1 MRLIFFV
8 IYFSLYSTSLF
19 AELVKPN
26 PDIKP
31 VDVIKIQLTSLMKNN
46 DPYLNAGIEQTW
58 EFAHPSNRVFTG
70 PIQKFTQMMYA
81 PSYAVMLNH
90 LKHDIIDVK
99 LDNNSAFFFIELT
112 SEDGRMYGFK
122 WTLKIVKIDG
132 PYKNCWMT
140 TSVST
145 PMLLSTDS

>member
-8 IYFSLYSTSLF
+8 IYLSLYSTSLF
-19 AELVKPN
+19 AELIKPN

-122 WTLKIVKIDG
+122 WTLKIVKVDG

-145 PMLLSTDS
+145 PMPLSTDS

>member
-1 MRLIFFV
+1 MRLIFFI

-19 AELVKPN
+19 AELIKPN

-58 EFAHPSNRVFTG
+58 EFAHPSNRVYTG

-140 TSVST
+140 TSVSS
-145 PMLLSTDS
+145 PMPLSTDS

>member
-90 LKHDIIDVK
+90 LNHDIINVK

-122 WTLKIVKIDG
+122 WTLKIVKVDG

-145 PMLLSTDS
+145 PMPLSTDS

>member
-58 EFAHPSNRVFTG
+58 EFAHPSNRLFTG

-90 LKHDIIDVK
+90 SKHDILDVK
-99 LDNNSAFFFIELT
+99 SDNNTAFFFIELT

-122 WTLKIVKIDG
+122 WTLNIVKADG

-145 PMLLSTDS
+145 PMPLSTDS

>member
-122 WTLKIVKIDG
+122 WTLEIVKVDG
-132 PYKNCWMT
+132 LYKNCWMT

>member
-8 IYFSLYSTSLF
+8 IYLSLYSTSLF
-19 AELVKPN
+19 AEPVKPN

-70 PIQKFTQMMYA
+70 PIQRFTQMMYA

-90 LKHDIIDVK
+90 LKHDILDVK
-99 LDNNSAFFFIELT
+99 IDINSAFFFIELT
-112 SEDGRMYGFK
+112 AGDGKMYGFK
-122 WTLKIVKIDG
+122 WSLEIVTIDG
-132 PYKNCWMT
+132 PFKNCWMT

-145 PMLLSTDS
+145 PMPLSTDS

>member
-1 MRLIFFV
+1 MRLIFFL
-8 IYFSLYSTSLF
+8 FFLSLCSTSLF
-19 AELVKPN
+19 SYLIKPN

-70 PIQKFTQMMYA
+70 PIQRFTQMMYA

-90 LKHDIIDVK
+90 LKHDILDVK
-99 LDNNSAFFFIELT
+99 IDNNSAFFFIELT
-112 SEDGRMYGFK
+112 AGDGKMYGFK
-122 WTLKIVKIDG
+122 WTLEIVTIDG
-132 PYKNCWMT
+132 PFKNCWMT

-145 PMLLSTDS
+145 PMHLSTDS

>member
-1 MRLIFFV
+1 MRSIFFV
-8 IYFSLYSTSLF
+8 IYLSLYSTSLF
-19 AELVKPN
+19 AELIKPN

-122 WTLKIVKIDG
+122 WTLKIVKTDG

-140 TSVST
+140 TSVSS
-145 PMLLSTDS
+145 PMPLSTDS